1 MLSSL
6 LLLENKKNTKQRKAS
21 STSPASLQ
29 NLSTLPFKSCKN
41 RLIMFLTVVSSL
53 IFTDK
58 RMAMQIFPES
68 VRKIWNEWELRA
80 MVLISLSLQ
89 AILILI
95 GSWRKHSTSNI
106 LRIVLWLAYLSAD
119 SVATV
124 SLGILS
130 NNQEDSPGDSVNPDY
145 IITAFWAPFLL
156 LHLGGP
162 DTITAYSL
170 EDNELWLRHLLGV
183 AVQVL
188 VAFYVFLRAWSN
200 KVLNFLA
207 IPMFIVGIIKFG
219 ERTWV
224 LRSASSEHFRESMLP
239 HPDPGPNYARYMEEY
254 SSKKAEGFKVELG
267 PPIEAPKAE
276 NNSNDAGRVP
286 DDSIQKAVILNK
298 AYSFFE
304 TFKRLCADLIL
315 SFQNIE
321 KSQTF
326 FQNRNSEQAFEVIEI
341 ELGFMYDVF
350 YTRAV
355 LVHSRLGGILRC
367 ISLSLTVSVFLAF
380 LFKEKHSYTGVD
392 VAITYVLLVGAIILE
407 MYAVVMLLSSDWT
420 TLQLNKH
427 KNGVLKPFHKAVSS
441 IPLVKNNRWSNKL
454 GQYNLITF
462 CLKKR
467 PAKCIFIKEDLFIN
481 KLLEKYRYQDSEDV
495 STELTN
501 LIFMQLKEKSKSA
514 SNFDACKQLCAN
526 RGAQALHDAK
536 CANELGWAIDRVEF
550 EQSILLWH
558 IATDLCY
565 NADVKG
571 NSDSDAVP
579 NQNCKNSKQL
589 SNYMLYL
596 LVMCSFMLPNGIGQI
611 RFQDTCAEAE
621 DFFTERKSITDEEK
635 ACAMLLKVSTDI
647 SPSEVKGDRSKSVL
661 FDACRLAKA
670 LQSMEVEGHW
680 GTNEKKWE
688 LVSQVWV
695 EMLSYAANRCR
706 WSDHAQQ
713 LRRGGELLTHVW
725 LLMAH
730 LGLTEQFQIS
740 EGHKRAKLVVQ

>member
-1 MLSSL
+1 
-6 LLLENKKNTKQRKAS
+6 
-21 STSPASLQ
+21 
-29 NLSTLPFKSCKN
+29 
-41 RLIMFLTVVSSL
+41 MFLTVVSGL
-53 IFTDK
+53 IFTEK

-68 VRKIWNEWELRA
+68 VRKIWNKWELRA

-276 NNSNDAGRVP
+276 NNSNDARGIL
-286 DDSIQKAVILNK
+286 DDSIQNAVILNK

-304 TFKRLCADLIL
+304 IFKRLCADLIL
-315 SFQNIE
+315 SFHNIE

-326 FQNRNSEQAFEVIEI
+326 FQNRNSEQAFKVIEI

-380 LFKEKHSYTGVD
+380 LFKEKHAYTGED

-427 KNGVLKPFHKAVSS
+427 KNGVLKLFHTAVSS

-462 CLKKR
+462 CLKNR
-467 PAKCIFIKEDLFIN
+467 PAKCIFIEKDLFIN

-495 STELTN
+495 SEELKN
-501 LIFMQLKEKSKSA
+501 LIFTQLKEKSKSA
-514 SNFDACKQLCAN
+514 SNFDACKQLCAR
-526 RGAQALHDAK
+526 RGAQVLRDAK
-536 CANELGWAIDRVEF
+536 CLGRLGWTIFGVEF

-565 NADVKG
+565 NFDVKR
-571 NSDSDAVP
+571 NSNVVP

-596 LVMCSFMLPNGIGQI
+596 LVMCPFMLPNGIGQI

-635 ACAMLLKVSTDI
+635 ACTMLLKVSTDI